1 MVAGAQLTI
10 GQYGMLTRAVQQFT
24 WRLEGIMRSLGT
36 LHEESLYLGDL
47 YEFFSLV
54 ALEESAGPA
63 DASGTIKKGDL
74 PLRFEQVSFRY
85 PGGKEVLEEIN
96 LEIRPGERVAL
107 VGENG
112 AGKTTLVKLMMGL
125 YQPTSG
131 QILLGDKPLQ
141 DWP

>member
-54 ALEESAGPA
+54 APEESAGPA
-63 DASGTIKKGDL
+63 DAICRCASSRCPSAIRAAKQCWRKSTWKFARVSGS
-74 PLRFEQVSFRY
+74 R
-85 PGGKEVLEEIN
+85 
-96 LEIRPGERVAL
+96 
-107 VGENG
+107 
-112 AGKTTLVKLMMGL
+112 
-125 YQPTSG
+125 
-131 QILLGDKPLQ
+131 
-141 DWP
+141 